1 VSGQSPIGPLK
12 PAASVVSGPQARRLV
27 HSDPL
32 NEPDHVIDVRKP
44 AGKVGLSEP
53 PTSDGQ
59 SSAPASL
66 VDVAPKRSTAAIVP
80 PASARNRCPS
90 TSPSDLTQKDRH
102 SFTTGPN
109 SLQGP
114 LGREEGVERLST
126 GTSPRW
132 GPVQGTRDKRGP
144 RVQAGGGGFCLHLRW
159 QRNPTTKAK

>member
-12 PAASVVSGPQARRLV
+12 PAASVASGPQAGRLV

-44 AGKVGLSEP
+44 AGEVGLSEP

-80 PASARNRCPS
+80 PASARSGCPS

-102 SFTTGPN
+102 SSTTGPN
-109 SLQGP
+109 NCRGHWGVKKASRGCPQAPAPSGAP
-114 LGREEGVERLST
+114 FKVRETNEA
-126 GTSPRW
+126 
-132 GPVQGTRDKRGP
+132 P
-144 RVQAGGGGFCLHLRW
+144 RVQTGGGGFLPAPSLATEPD
-159 QRNPTTKAK
+159 NEG